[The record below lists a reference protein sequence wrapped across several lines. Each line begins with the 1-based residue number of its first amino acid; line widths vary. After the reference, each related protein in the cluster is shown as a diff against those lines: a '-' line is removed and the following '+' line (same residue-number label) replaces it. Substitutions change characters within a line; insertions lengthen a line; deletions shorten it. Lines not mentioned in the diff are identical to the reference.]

1 MDIHRQLS
9 IFNSRTPRFRADFTR
24 VTGSC
29 QAADQQSAINQLLQ
43 YVDDIDVIKPAETEL
58 G

>member
-1 MDIHRQLS
+1 MHHHDVMKIALQHGIHAY
-9 IFNSRTPRFRADFTR
+9 ADDMQTYA
-24 VTGSC
+24 SC

-43 YVDDIDVIKPAETEL
+43 CVDDIDVIKPAETEL